1 MRAAS
6 AFCPKPI
13 AAVCEL
19 WAPQLEARD
28 AEGRLQLIVGL
39 EEFRQHL
46 GGQLTITLI
55 GGIGRGFEVHEMD
68 AEVIAASLAELKG
81 GQLQVAA

>member
-1 MRAAS
+1 
-6 AFCPKPI
+6 
-13 AAVCEL
+13 
-19 WAPQLEARD
+19 
-28 AEGRLQLIVGL
+28 LQLIVGL